1 MDSHIKARDIWALK
15 IEHPD
20 LYSHVD
26 KDNYYYQKL
35 LRIYPPAEQLA
46 IAASSN
52 SNSAESPSDA
62 TKNVD
67 EINSNSLSTVR
78 PNSKVG

>member
-1 MDSHIKARDIWALK
+1 VGIKNNFGLKDITVCIGRNPKPNLGTPINNTSSSPIGTLDSGG
-15 IEHPD
+15 
-20 LYSHVD
+20 
-26 KDNYYYQKL
+26 N
-35 LRIYPPAEQLA
+35 
-46 IAASSN
+46 SSN